1 MSESHTHP
9 HSHTLTH
16 PHTHT
21 HTLTHPHT
29 HTHTLPHT
37 HPHTHTLTHPGM
49 ELYASALWHLQQE
62 VELSVLAESLHSSA
76 PLRPEGLC
84 AMASVMNLAK
94 DHDSAVKF
102 LQRAIKVRLVRFRLF
117 VWKTYEGPGTVIV

>member
-29 HTHTLPHT
+29 HTLT
-37 HPHTHTLTHPGM
+37 HSHTHTLTHPGM